1 MGNGIQFTSSAK
13 DQCSK
18 NKSESGKYSLENKG
32 ELVQDGDKSVVKKVY
47 QKVRVGGIHKKTKV
61 NLSKMGI

>member
-1 MGNGIQFTSSAK
+1 MRSEE
-13 DQCSK
+13 
-18 NKSESGKYSLENKG
+18 SESGKYSLENKG